1 MGEKGCPH
9 FFQGI
14 LFLLA
19 GILYDG
25 SEYINRENEN
35 QGGTAME
42 WRQKYEQWLREP
54 QLDPELKRL
63 LEQRRNDERWLEDC
77 FYKNLE
83 FGTGGMRGEI
93 GPGTNRMNMYTVRKA
108 SEGLARYIQSFG
120 DEAKQRGVVIAYDS
134 RHKSPEFA
142 MEAAKTLA
150 TNGIQT
156 YVFDELRPT
165 PELSFAVRYLRA
177 FAGIVITASHNPPE
191 YNGYKVYGE
200 DGGQLPPAVA
210 DQVIRYV
217 NEVENELAIHVED
230 EETLREKGLIRIIGS
245 EVDDAYIHAVKTISI
260 HPELAREAAINIV
273 FTPLHG
279 TSNKPVR
286 RALAELGYQNVFVVK
301 EQELPD
307 PNFST
312 VASPNPEEHAAFA
325 MAMELGKQMNADLL
339 IATDPDADRMGVAVT
354 NDKGNYVVLTGNQT
368 GGLLLH
374 YLLSQRKAQGTLP
387 ENGVVLKTIV
397 TSEFGRAIAQSFGLE
412 TVDTLTGFK
421 FIGEKMKEYEQT
433 GQYAFQFGYE
443 ESYGYLIG
451 DFVRDKD
458 AVQAAVLAAEVCA
471 FYKKQ
476 GLSLYEAL
484 LQLFDQYGYYREG
497 QRSLTLKG
505 KEGAEAIAAI
515 LASFRQQPPVEAA
528 GKKVTVIEDYKTKE
542 RTNTLTGEKTAI
554 DLPTSNV
561 LKYILEDGSWFCLR
575 PSGTEPKMK
584 AYFGVKG
591 TSLEDSEERL
601 ARLTEAVMQR
611 VKDVLSTVSPSY
623 AQ

>member
-1 MGEKGCPH
+1 MPA

-25 SEYINRENEN
+25 NEYINGENEN

-63 LEQRRNDERWLEDC
+63 LEQRRHDERWLEDC

-230 EETLREKGLIRIIGS
+230 EKTLREKGLIRIIGS

-260 HPELAREAAINIV
+260 HPELARETAINIV

-325 MAMELGKQMNADLL
+325 MAMELGKKVNADLL
-339 IATDPDADRMGVAVT
+339 IATDPDADRLGVAVK

-451 DFVRDKD
+451 GFVRDKD

-601 ARLTEAVMQR
+601 VRLTEAVMQR